1 MTRLAFT
8 AKPYGMG
15 PKGAW
20 VFLDLPKGSPEYLGA
35 KGRVP
40 VVLTVGGQQFRVSA
54 FPDGSGGHQVNF
66 NKAMR
71 AAAGFR
77 PGLAVKVRLTVDS
90 GPRTV
95 AAPKDL
101 KTALSKDS
109 KANAFFES
117 LAPSHK
123 KAYVDWIEEAKR
135 PETRARR
142 VVGTVARLREGEK
155 PA

>member
-1 MTRLAFT
+1 
-8 AKPYGMG
+8 MG

-20 VFLDLPKGSPEYLGA
+20 VFVDLPKKSPEYLGA

-40 VVLTVGGQQFRVSA
+40 VVLTVGGQEFRVSA

-66 NKAMR
+66 NKAMQG
-71 AAAGFR
+71 AAAFS
-77 PGLAVKVRLTVDS
+77 PGAAVKILLEVDAK
-90 GPRTV
+90 PRTV
-95 AAPKDL
+95 AVPKDL
-101 KTALSKDS
+101 KIALSRGG
-109 KANAFFES
+109 KAKTSFEG

-142 VVGTVARLREGEK
+142 IAGTLARLRKGEK
-155 PA
+155 PL